1 MVKKKPRV
9 IDVGK
14 KLNPISLIIYNVKEK
29 QMNLA
34 QIMVSGNI
42 GQPPEIKTVG
52 DTKVANFSIAVN
64 ENFTTKTGEKKEI
77 THWYRC
83 EAWDG
88 KNGKGLVT
96 NVIEPYAKQGTTVFV
111 QGMPINET
119 YEKDGEK
126 RSAFKI
132 KLAGM
137 SSTFRLLGDKDSTTK
152 EVKASPKVDADLDD
166 EIPF

>member
-1 MVKKKPRV
+1 MHWE
-9 IDVGK
+9 

-52 DTKVANFSIAVN
+52 DTKVANFSVAVN
-64 ENFTTKTGEKKEI
+64 ENWTQQSLVPNKRI

-137 SSTFRLLGDKDSTTK
+137 SSTFRLLGDSK
-152 EVKASPKVDADLDD
+152 ESA
-166 EIPF
+166 EGWC

>member
-1 MVKKKPRV
+1 MHWE
-9 IDVGK
+9 

-64 ENFTTKTGEKKEI
+64 ENFTSKSGEKKEI

-96 NVIEPYAKQGTTVFV
+96 NVIEPYAKVGTTVFV

-137 SSTFRLLGDKDSTTK
+137 SSTFRLLGDKQSA
-152 EVKASPKVDADLDD
+152 EGAVKQAPKVDSDIDD

>member
-1 MVKKKPRV
+1 MHWE
-9 IDVGK
+9 

-29 QMNLA
+29 KMNLA

-42 GQPPEIKTVG
+42 GQQPEIKTVG
-52 DTKVANFSIAVN
+52 GTKVANFSVAVN
-64 ENFTTKTGEKKEI
+64 ENWTDKSGAKQEK
-77 THWYRC
+77 THWYNC

-137 SSTFRLLGDKDSTTK
+137 SSTFRLLNSKDSSDGA
-152 EVKASPKVDADLDD
+152 VKSSPKVDSDLDD

>member
-1 MVKKKPRV
+1 LKKAK
-9 IDVGK
+9 GYLHWA

-29 QMNLA
+29 KMNLA

-42 GQPPEIKTVG
+42 GQPPVIKTVG

-64 ENFTTKTGEKKEI
+64 ENWTDKSGGKQEK
-77 THWYRC
+77 THWYNC

-111 QGMPINET
+111 QGMPINES

-126 RSAFKI
+126 KTAFKI

-137 SSTFRLLGDKDSTTK
+137 SSTFRLINTK
-152 EVKASPKVDADLDD
+152 SLSDTGVKASPKVDSDTDD